1 MKLKKIPRSV
11 KYFRSFEVIENKK
24 RELAIFPSGVLAKT
38 KKFNISLSR
47 LDYDYQDK
55 VILIIKSYKNW
66 DNIFY
71 VSLINNKVFTLTLSD
86 IEFFIKPHIRNKK

>member
-1 MKLKKIPRSV
+1 MKLKKIPRSI

-24 RELAIFPSGVLAKT
+24 RELVVFPTGVLAKT
-38 KKFNISLSR
+38 KKFNIRLSR

-55 VILIIKSYKNW
+55 IILIIKYYKNW

-71 VSLINNKVFTLTLSD
+71 VCLINNRLFSLTSSD
-86 IEFFIKPHIRNKK
+86 IEYFIKPHIRNTK